1 MNFSLYIAKR
11 YLFTK
16 SKNNAINIISIIA
29 AFGIIVG
36 SASLFIVLSG
46 FSGLKDFSLQF
57 STYSDPDL
65 KLFPAQ
71 GKSITFSEADFQK
84 LKHIEGV
91 TSYSKVIEERV
102 VLINDTKNQILTLKG
117 VDENYPQATID
128 SILHEGQWMAPD
140 MNQIVVGWDVSAALS
155 IGVFDFSNPL
165 KIYVP
170 KPGQGQLSFTS
181 LKSAYN
187 VLNVAN
193 SGVFRINQDIDN
205 SIIFAN
211 YDTARALLDY
221 KDNQVSAIEIITNGD
236 TESIKTAIETAFGD
250 QIILKTRAQL
260 NDALYKMLNTENLA
274 VYLIFTLILIIALF
288 NVIGSIIMMILDK
301 KKNLNT
307 LYSLGASITDI
318 RRIFFLQGSLMSVV
332 GGFLGVLIGVL
343 LIANQIHG
351 PDALKVMLTASL
363 AYPATL
369 ELSNFIVV
377 IITISVLG
385 ILASKIAS
393 ARITKSLVTS
403 NQ

>member
-71 GKSITFSEADFQK
+71 GKTITFSETDFQK
-84 LKHIEGV
+84 LKNIDGII
-91 TSYSKVIEERV
+91 SYSKVIEERV
-102 VLINDTKNQILTLKG
+102 VLVNDSKNQILTLKG

-128 SILHEGQWMAPD
+128 SMLVEGKWMEPGMD
-140 MNQIVVGWDVSAALS
+140 QIVTGWGTSHSLS
-155 IGVFDFSNPL
+155 IGVFDFNNPL
-165 KIYVP
+165 KIYIP
-170 KPGQGQLSFTS
+170 KPGQGQLTS
-181 LKSAYN
+181 IKGAYN
-187 VLNVAN
+187 MINVAN
-193 SGVFRINQDIDN
+193 SGVFQINQDIDN
-205 SIIFAN
+205 NIAFTN
-211 YDTARALLDY
+211 FDTAKDLLEY
-221 KDNQVSAIEIITNGD
+221 NDNQVSAIELIVSKD
-236 TESIKTAIETAFGD
+236 IETVRHDIQTTFGD
-250 QIILKTRAQL
+250 SIIIKDRAQL

-307 LYSLGASITDI
+307 LYNLGASITDI

-332 GGFLGVLIGVL
+332 GGFLGVCIGYL
-343 LIANQIHG
+343 LIVNQIHG
-351 PDALKVMLTASL
+351 PDALKVMLTPSL

-369 ELSNFIVV
+369 KSSNFIVV
-377 IITISVLG
+377 IITITILG

-393 ARITKSLVTS
+393 TRITKALVTA
-403 NQ
+403 N

>member
-71 GKSITFSEADFQK
+71 GKTITFSEADFQK
-84 LKHIEGV
+84 LKNIDGV
-91 TSYSKVIEERV
+91 ASYSKVIEERV
-102 VLINDTKNQILTLKG
+102 VLVNDTKNQILTLKG

-128 SILHEGQWMAPD
+128 SMLVEGKWMEPGMD
-140 MNQIVVGWDVSAALS
+140 QIVTGWGTSHSLS

-165 KIYVP
+165 KIYIP
-170 KPGQGQLSFTS
+170 RPGQGQLTS
-181 LKSAYN
+181 LKGAYN
-187 VLNVAN
+187 VINVAN
-193 SGVFRINQDIDN
+193 SGVFQINQDIDN
-205 SIIFAN
+205 SIVFTN
-211 YDTARALLDY
+211 FDTAKDLLEY
-221 KDNQVSAIEIITNGD
+221 NDNQVSAIELIVSKDLETVRHN
-236 TESIKTAIETAFGD
+236 IETAFENS
-250 QIILKTRAQL
+250 IIIKDRAQL

-307 LYSLGASITDI
+307 LYNLGASIKDI

-332 GGFLGVLIGVL
+332 GGFLGVCIGYL

-351 PDALKVMLTASL
+351 PDALKVMLTPSL
-363 AYPATL
+363 PYPATL
-369 ELSNFIVV
+369 KLSNFIVV
-377 IITISVLG
+377 IITITILG

-393 ARITKSLVTS
+393 TRITKTLVTA
-403 NQ
+403 N